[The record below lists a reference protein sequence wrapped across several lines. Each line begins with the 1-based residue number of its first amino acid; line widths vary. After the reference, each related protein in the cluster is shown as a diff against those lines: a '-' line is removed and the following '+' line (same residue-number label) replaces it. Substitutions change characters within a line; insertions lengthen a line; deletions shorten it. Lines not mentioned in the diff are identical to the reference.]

1 MSGLPIV
8 PNTFFECFTNSQ
20 ASVLLVRDNLPLSD
34 GISEFIMRAAN
45 YLSTL
50 VPRLVLN
57 TPSDVGSEN
66 IRITLHQMIEDRY
79 STMATGH
86 PFMNVGNPLRDIT

>member
-1 MSGLPIV
+1 M
-8 PNTFFECFTNSQ
+8 
-20 ASVLLVRDNLPLSD
+20 
-34 GISEFIMRAAN
+34 
-45 YLSTL
+45 
-50 VPRLVLN
+50 VLN